1 MSLVPVAFWQA
12 EWLTLPS
19 DAGCWVKWLV
29 RTNRPAPVG
38 RWEWFYSLRQ
48 RKGPH
53 LPRCCPPSDGTSG
66 LTEWYVRVIE
76 AGRWALDADLPAAQ
90 SACRRFVAEKMNFGF
105 LAIVC
110 YGQWLPPPRAVFAGS
125 SWRASMNAIAWLRR
139 VRPLTLG
146 RWRWARTEEG
156 FSGRL
161 VVVRPPVGFRHALT
175 TCC

>member
-1 MSLVPVAFWQA
+1 MV
-12 EWLTLPS
+12 
-19 DAGCWVKWLV
+19 
-29 RTNRPAPVG
+29 
-38 RWEWFYSLRQ
+38 
-48 RKGPH
+48 
-53 LPRCCPPSDGTSG
+53 CPG
-66 LTEWYVRVIE
+66 
-76 AGRWALDADLPAAQ
+76 DLPAAQ

-175 TCC
+175 TCCLYGQRHHAPWMRMPTTIRHCRPPLKTGPVEPTKKNLRLKVSPVFD